1 MTSLG
6 AVFEEGTLY
15 TTSLE
20 DSCGLTE
27 EALEV

>member
-6 AVFEEGTLY
+6 AVLEEGTCN
-15 TTSLE
+15 SSPE